1 MEVITFY
8 DMYSLSKGW
17 GKDLGVASGKKK
29 SERNSR
35 QKNTNKEN

>member
-29 SERNSR
+29 IRKKF
-35 QKNTNKEN
+35 QTKKYK